1 MKTKVLQFMLGA
13 PRCAQSLFFVVVFFF
28 SVFTD
33 NGGMF
38 LVFIW
43 LRMISMLLDA
53 VYSEVQKMQ
62 KTYNL

>member
-1 MKTKVLQFMLGA
+1 MHNLCF
-13 PRCAQSLFFVVVFFF
+13 FFF

-33 NGGMF
+33 NDGMF

-43 LRMISMLLDA
+43 LRMISMPLDA